1 MTTKKTMSAREALKD
16 VLKSSFGEFVRDIR
30 ECDELSQ
37 TELAKRM
44 RVSRQFINAVEKD
57 KSNISLE
64 MAIKIARALG
74 YPYEAFVEIFLN
86 DMLRKSGIKKRKSW
100 IAPKPKSA
108 GAIKSA
114 LMSCNLIS
122 K

>member
-1 MTTKKTMSAREALKD
+1 MTTKKTLSAREALKNI
-16 VLKSSFGEFVRDIR
+16 LKYSFGEFVRDIR

-57 KSNISLE
+57 KANVSLE
-64 MAIKIARALG
+64 MAIKIARTLG

-86 DMLRKSGIKKRKSW
+86 DMLRKSGIKKVVH
-100 IAPKPKSA
+100 
-108 GAIKSA
+108 
-114 LMSCNLIS
+114 LES
-122 K
+122 KAA

>member
-1 MTTKKTMSAREALKD
+1 MTTKKTMSAREVLKD
-16 VLKSSFGEFVRDIR
+16 ILNYSFGEFVRDIR

-57 KSNISLE
+57 KANVSLE

-74 YPYEAFVEIFLN
+74 YPYEAFVEICLN
-86 DMLRKSGIKKRKSW
+86 DMLRKSGIKKVVH
-100 IAPKPKSA
+100 
-108 GAIKSA
+108 
-114 LMSCNLIS
+114 LES
-122 K
+122 KAA